1 MNIAEITVSGN
12 LGQAPEIKDV
22 NGTKVANF
30 SVAVNENYRKN
41 GEMVKN
47 THWFNVEAWDG
58 KPKVINGKNVPS
70 GVVTNIIEK
79 HLNVGSTV
87 YVRGF
92 PQIDTWED
100 KETGQKRSGFK
111 IKIAGPDSKIRLAG
125 SKPEEGA
132 NDTTQGSESKTNT
145 DKGKGTDL
153 DDEIPF

>member
-12 LGQAPEIKDV
+12 LGQAPEIKEV
-22 NGTKVANF
+22 KGTKVANF
-30 SVAVNENYRKN
+30 SVAVNENYRKD

-58 KPKVINGKNVPS
+58 KPRDGKPS

-79 HLNVGSTV
+79 HLHVGSTV

-132 NDTTQGSESKTNT
+132 NDTAQGKSKSNTNGGGAT
-145 DKGKGTDL
+145 NL